1 MIRILDEIRSR
12 MINNAEL
19 FRVLRLIVIKQD
31 VRNAIFFNFSLEE
44 LKETGES
51 IAEEGFRRKNTRR
64 GVNLLSFVEYIFTVS
79 SNQNSSFLRMYL
91 LNRYNFYIPLQF
103 D

>member
-31 VRNAIFFNFSLEE
+31 MTNAIFFNFSLEE

-64 GVNLLSFVEYIFTVS
+64 QSELIRRFAMY
-79 SNQNSSFLRMYL
+79 SNGIKLEV
-91 LNRYNFYIPLQF
+91 I
-103 D
+103 